1 MKRYLR
7 LYWYFFKNCLVRE
20 MEFRTHFLFSNLVS
34 LSWAILFIFAF
45 VIIYGHV
52 EAVNGWTQPQMIL
65 LLAVY
70 FLSDRIFDT
79 FFEINFGD
87 FVYLVNKG
95 DLDLVL
101 TKPVSAQFV
110 VSLRR
115 ISFSF
120 LLSLLAMLGLVIYLA
135 SANFGPITPLQW
147 LMFTVLIISGVVISY
162 SLWFMSL
169 LPVFW
174 WGRVENIHHLFRFF
188 HQLTR
193 IPLDITGP
201 VLRPLLTYLLP
212 LIFVVTVPAQS
223 LIGTLNWTL
232 VVFGLAAAIF
242 LLWLSRQAWQF
253 SLKHY
258 GSASS

>member
-1 MKRYLR
+1 MKRYLK
-7 LYWYFFKNCLVRE
+7 LYWQI
-20 MEFRTHFLFSNLVS
+20 FSNLVS
-34 LSWAILFIFAF
+34 LLWALFFIFAF
-45 VIIYGHV
+45 VIIYQHV
-52 EAVNGWTQPQMIL
+52 EVVNGWTQQQVIL

-79 FFEINFGD
+79 LFEINFGN
-87 FVYLVNKG
+87 FVYLVNSG
-95 DLDLVL
+95 ELDLVL

-120 LLSLLAMLGLVIYLA
+120 LLSLLAMLGLVVYLA
-135 SANFGPITPLQW
+135 VSFFGPIRLTQW
-147 LMFTVLIISGVVISY
+147 ILFVVLLISGVVISY

-201 VLRPLLTYLLP
+201 ILRPLLTYVLP
-212 LIFVVTVPAQS
+212 LIFIVTVPAQS
-223 LIGTLNWTL
+223 LLGIFNWPLL
-232 VVFGLAAAIF
+232 VFAVLVAIF
-242 LLWLSRQAWQF
+242 LLWLSSRAWRF
-253 SLKHY
+253 SLRHY